1 VVDEACVEVVDVFL
15 ERADARGRVGWKGPE
30 DDDAEAS
37 GILGKLEQVGRGPC
51 CWGME
56 EGVWSTLTRID
67 HCGGR
72 CNVDEATAVADA
84 EADVE
89 VDAGRVRAVEE
100 LVRVDRGRAC
110 KVFRN
115 LS

>member
-1 VVDEACVEVVDVFL
+1 MKLAWRSSTCSWNVRMPADVWAGKAPKMVTQKHPVFL
-15 ERADARGRVGWKGPE
+15 VSWNRWDG
-30 DDDAEAS
+30 
-37 GILGKLEQVGRGPC
+37 GPC

-72 CNVDEATAVADA
+72 CNVDEARAVADA

-89 VDAGRVRAVEE
+89 VDAGQVSAVEE

-110 KVFRN
+110 KVFWY